1 VSDVLKVNDQSEL
14 FNLKNEQATLID
26 LIEREDS
33 SQGKRILR
41 LGQIMERCIEL
52 GAAEYDFPLNQIST
66 QLKKIFEGKPIA
78 SFLHRYLPD
87 KYKDPR
93 DQENAKLAE
102 HLTSGRLMVCQN
114 IHTLT
119 NEQLERYFESRVEYD
134 NLLDNNVR
142 VNNKEIQICE
152 QVAQERGLELGGYK
166 YRKPISAHDD
176 HYETPQTLEGLIK
189 ATCDTIKRIGCCCN
203 GHKSHFHDIAER
215 YKEYPADNYDDA
227 KKYYLGNQTF
237 EQVLRPEHDLKWSGS
252 WSFWFNRGYLE
263 TTEGKHAAGNSDKFP
278 TLYCAWCSRDM
289 KDNPEDYHLM
299 QKHPDSPTGWKCL
312 KCNGTNYITRETTRE
327 QVGDRKDEIF
337 TFANTVIETF
347 PFFGDFI
354 LRVHESYWK
363 PIIDGRKSRIGYQFS
378 NSAIAGTDTKVLR
391 KVTK

>member
-26 LIEREDS
+26 LIKQNDS
-33 SQGKRILR
+33 SQGQMIQRLARI
-41 LGQIMERCIEL
+41 IERRIEL
-52 GAAEYDFPLNQIST
+52 GDPECSYPVNQIST
-66 QLKKIFEGKPIA
+66 IITRLLDNPNVPRHL
-78 SFLHRYLPD
+78 SD
-87 KYKDPR
+87 KYKDSR
-93 DQENAKLAE
+93 LSGYAKLAT
-102 HLTSGRLMVCQN
+102 HLQHLIIDGGIQLDSQRIEQSSNQQLEQYY
-114 IHTLT
+114 
-119 NEQLERYFESRVEYD
+119 EQLVETDNELDTTISQVRKNRER
-134 NLLDNNVR
+134 
-142 VNNKEIQICE
+142 CE
-152 QVAQERGLELGGYK
+152 QIAHERGLELGGYK

-176 HYETPQTLEGLIK
+176 HYETPQTLEGLNEAIYQELLGAGDDLK
-189 ATCDTIKRIGCCCN
+189 
-203 GHKSHFHDIAER
+203 DIAIR
-215 YKEYPADNYDDA
+215 YREYPADNYDDA
-227 KKYYLGNQTF
+227 KRYYLGTKTF
-237 EQVLRPEHDLKWSGS
+237 RQILRPEKDLKWSGS
-252 WSFWFNRGYLE
+252 WAFWFNRGYLE

-278 TLYCAWCSRDM
+278 TLYCTWCSRDM